1 MAKQKK
7 TPRETPSSAD
17 SAPKPKSSDSQTA
30 RLDAVEVNAPLI
42 SSEVGATIVP
52 SQMEGS
58 YLTVDSRMD
67 SSDITVIF
75 LVKEAPELVFH
86 DIVDSSGESGARRIA
101 IPLHYLTTSMGFT
114 LLISYKGRASGQ
126 PAASLVKEVGI
137 SFYPASE
144 SKNLA
149 PYLLHEETVNST
161 PTYNMKDHT
170 GDETV
175 LVPVPPLAKAGDKVY
190 CTAVTE
196 QDAIPYVFYTVIY
209 GHVLS
214 PEEAVDGYV
223 LKFFIARGWLAR
235 RKPWRSIT
243 LQCAWITSSLAAEPP
258 AEVDPRLE
266 TRLPRN
272 ALEIQHRRTAALIVD
287 PGIENLPPP
296 HLQQSVFYNDEWCLN
311 PELTRDGGDVDASNL
326 DTHAGDSVCFFVRG
340 SGNGRKPLG
349 CVAIAQDGDRASV
362 KLPACTVACFF
373 NKPMTLSYTL
383 AFGES
388 ELPSPDRVVN
398 VLVPQFPSTAIEEAT
413 NHTVDLGTFS
423 GDATATVPAWAYSEC
438 SKLCWM
444 WVTGKG
450 EDGRDLRFD
459 LLRGAPVTDDW
470 KARGV
475 ETPLSRVDLQKL
487 ADCSDFELHFAAS
500 FCEASNLVD
509 AQEFLVG
516 RFTIQQAP
524 LMLPAPKVTQAV
536 GDDLTVWN
544 GRNGVDVEVDYVGNN
559 TEHSIS
565 VCWQKPDGTC
575 WPLASKPGSAAGA
588 VIFALPREAVIE
600 SMGKTVKINYTV
612 TSACKVQTSADLNLK
627 ISAPVRLPTPVV
639 PEATPP
645 AQQGGILDLASF
657 FGDASITVEPWW
669 FALEGK
675 RVWLKCTGIKK
686 NGSSYTFYVLSGR
699 QITLAEV
706 NNGLVEVIS
715 RAELALLKH
724 DTPLVVTC
732 IAAPDDGEHESDAI
746 VFPVLNLIIKKPLIC
761 EVERFEEL
769 ALGTYRAGNSIQ
781 TPLMKITFQQG
792 SGTAGIVRFRNNEYY
807 SGQHYGLCIECDHQI
822 PPQEHLFE
830 FTHALEQIRYS
841 WSWKQRPATATF
853 YDEDGEVVE
862 VKSYPDDWYE
872 GFWVEHT
879 TPPGTAFK
887 WMKIVVQDYSFLD
900 NFSACYRA

>member
-7 TPRETPSSAD
+7 PPRETPSSAD

-67 SSDITVIF
+67 SSDTTVIF

-149 PYLLHEETVNST
+149 PYLLHEETVNNT
-161 PTYNMKDHT
+161 PTYDMKYHT

-326 DTHAGDSVCFFVRG
+326 DTYAGDRVCFFVTG
-340 SGNGRKPLG
+340 PGYARKQLD
-349 CVAIAQDGDRASV
+349 CVVIEQDGDRASV

-398 VLVPQFPSTAIEEAT
+398 VLVPQFPRAQIEEAT
-413 NHTVDLGTFS
+413 NHTVDLGAFS
-423 GDATATVPAWAYSEC
+423 GDATATVPAWAYGEC

-459 LLRGAPVTDDW
+459 LLSGAPVTDDW

-487 ADCSDFELHFAAS
+487 ADCSDFDLHFAAS
-500 FCEASNLVD
+500 FCEASDLVD
-509 AQEFLVG
+509 AQEFLVH
-516 RFTIQQAP
+516 RFNIQQVP
-524 LMLPAPKVTQAV
+524 LVLPPPSVPDATERGP
-536 GDDLTVWN
+536 N
-544 GRNGVDVEVDYVGNN
+544 DYVLRPVNAVQGA
-559 TEHSIS
+559 TVRVAYDDTCPDDQ
-565 VCWQKPDGTC
+565 VCVYWEGGPGDGTPPVPC
-575 WPLASKPGSAAGA
+575 KEAGDQDFVDFAIPASAATPYLEDA
-588 VIFALPREAVIE
+588 VRVH
-600 SMGKTVKINYTV
+600 YTV
-612 TSACKVQTSADLNLK
+612 TRKCKTLESPPCDVSRLPRPALPDLIFDLGDFCARDPEITAEPWMMISTKNKVRLECRGFLEDGTPTVLPLVQWESVTESEVTNGWKKAMPHDVFMQLCHRSEVTFVMQVLFDGDPAEELPTTFPLLTTTLIHRFVQTEGFDGQPNKFLADQEK
-627 ISAPVRLPTPVV
+627 IELSTMTITMIDNVGRG
-639 PEATPP
+639 
-645 AQQGGILDLASF
+645 GGIVTFPAVPPYL
-657 FGDASITVEPWW
+657 
-669 FALEGK
+669 
-675 RVWLKCTGIKK
+675 TGPAIVTA
-686 NGSSYTFYVLSGR
+686 YQLSGMLHR
-699 QITLAEV
+699 PQKLRLDFT
-706 NNGLVEVIS
+706 N
-715 RAELALLKH
+715 K
-724 DTPLVVTC
+724 C
-732 IAAPDDGEHESDAI
+732 
-746 VFPVLNLIIKKPLIC
+746 KC
-761 EVERFEEL
+761 
-769 ALGTYRAGNSIQ
+769 
-781 TPLMKITFQQG
+781 
-792 SGTAGIVRFRNNEYY
+792 VRFAAAHIDGHNSVGFRFLNDKGELLHERWLP
-807 SGQHYGLCIECDHQI
+807 SPPRHLWIEFDA
-822 PPQEHLFE
+822 PQKEHVK
-830 FTHALEQIRYS
+830 TLEIDSVDY
-841 WSWKQRPATATF
+841 
-853 YDEDGEVVE
+853 
-862 VKSYPDDWYE
+862 
-872 GFWVEHT
+872 
-879 TPPGTAFK
+879 AF
-887 WMKIVVQDYSFLD
+887 FD
-900 NFSACYRA
+900 NFTLIGSVE